1 MNKPI
6 EKYHDAE
13 DARNVAILRE
23 RMTAEVEGLRESLA
37 VWIEENTQHPID
49 AAVSIA
55 MLETAFDRYIEP
67 SSLSRISARTL
78 KSPSGYF
85 SR

>member
-37 VWIEENTQHPID
+37 VWIEENMQH
-49 AAVSIA
+49 
-55 MLETAFDRYIEP
+55 
-67 SSLSRISARTL
+67 LS
-78 KSPSGYF
+78 
-85 SR
+85 